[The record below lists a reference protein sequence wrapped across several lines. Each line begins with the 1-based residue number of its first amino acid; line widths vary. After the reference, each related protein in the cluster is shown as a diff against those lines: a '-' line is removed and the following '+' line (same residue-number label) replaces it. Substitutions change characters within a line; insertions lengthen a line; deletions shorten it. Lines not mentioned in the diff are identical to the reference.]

1 MELKDQVPDFSQA
14 FANSDQVIVVEEQEF
29 HVHRAV
35 LGLWSPVFMAMFSS
49 DFKEASLKKIEL
61 PDKKAD
67 IFRNFLL
74 LLYSPND
81 VCLPGN
87 TWMEEQTYQ
96 NILLTLEYIRE
107 YQAGKALQ
115 SVEKQLHDYIRER
128 SSSYGSKKDKLQT
141 YMRSLHLA
149 DKFGLEKVIN
159 AVLPMLK
166 FFVQTIITSDKKFNL
181 LSVDMKYKLMSE
193 IAYQLETSLKE
204 PKGCKDWS
212 CKCSCCKS
220 RTSVANKI
228 SFYFD

>member
-1 MELKDQVPDFSQA
+1 
-14 FANSDQVIVVEEQEF
+14 
-29 HVHRAV
+29 
-35 LGLWSPVFMAMFSS
+35 MFSS

-87 TWMEEQTYQ
+87 TWVEEETYQ
-96 NILLTLEYIRE
+96 NSLLTLEYITE

-115 SVEKQLHDYIRER
+115 SVEKQLHDYAREK
-128 SSSYGSKKDKLQT
+128 STENGDEEDELET
-141 YMRSLHLA
+141 YMRLLHLA

-159 AVLPMLK
+159 AVLPVLK
-166 FFVQTIITSDKKFNL
+166 FFVKTIVTRDEKFNL
-181 LSVDMKYKLMSE
+181 LSLDMKYKLMSVT
-193 IAYQLETSLKE
+193 AYQLETSLKDSKRCQE
-204 PKGCKDWS
+204 RRCQ
-212 CKCSCCKS
+212 CSCCES

-228 SFYFD
+228 CFRV